1 MQAYTQAGFSFQLQ
15 LCSGQSCVVT
25 VVRGKVRVI
34 NSVRVR
40 VRVCTF
46 HANMD
51 LRVRN
56 PNGCFMTETSVP
68 LDIGTARHVQLS
80 VTETSVPLD
89 QHHQSAKHITDR
101 FTLLDLQIY
110 PYAGGVATMFS

>member
-1 MQAYTQAGFSFQLQ
+1 MYTTPSRLQAYTQAGFSFQLQ

-40 VRVCTF
+40 VRICTF
-46 HANMD
+46 DANMD
-51 LRVRN
+51 FRVRN
-56 PNGCFMTETSVP
+56 PKGCFMTETSVP
-68 LDIGTARHVQLS
+68 LDQR
-80 VTETSVPLD
+80 
-89 QHHQSAKHITDR
+89 HQSAKHITDR
-101 FTLLDLQIY
+101 LTLLDLQIY